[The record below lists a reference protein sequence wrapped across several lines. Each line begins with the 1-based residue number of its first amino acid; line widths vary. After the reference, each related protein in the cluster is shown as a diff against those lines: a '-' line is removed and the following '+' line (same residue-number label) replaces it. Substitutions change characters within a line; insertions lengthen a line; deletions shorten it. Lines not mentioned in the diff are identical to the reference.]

1 MPINFKFIKLKMF
14 PTDFR
19 LSPRR
24 PALTKALL
32 VINSVYLRSVQLS
45 DLSEGGAGVIVDQ
58 AFLPSTNGHI
68 TLRLTHHQ
76 KSYLIQARLKVVT
89 CRAINEGQFQLGLQ
103 FTRFMQST
111 ASARRLLGEWEN
123 PNLESS
129 PGTERRKSS
138 QIELVIEMKRRL
150 VEIMS
155 SPDRRARS
163 SASGVMQTLYQMEA
177 AIPKRRSEDG
187 AC

>member
-1 MPINFKFIKLKMF
+1 MLSN
-14 PTDFR
+14 DVR

-32 VINSVYLRSVQLS
+32 VINSIYLRSVQLS
-45 DLSEGGAGVIVDQ
+45 DLSEGGAGAIVDQ
-58 AFLPSTNGHI
+58 VFSPGTHGNI

-76 KSYLIQARLKVVT
+76 KSYLVQARLKVVT
-89 CRAINEGQFQLGLQ
+89 CRPINEGQFQLGLQ

-111 ASARRLLGEWEN
+111 ASARRLLAEWEN

-138 QIELVIEMKRRL
+138 QIELVVEMKRRL

-163 SASGVMQTLYQMEA
+163 AASGVMQTLYQMET
-177 AIPKRRSEDG
+177 AIPKRRSEDR
-187 AC
+187 AV